1 MDKFRDTIRQIR
13 LNYFRGLISEEDARH
28 NFANAYMEKFGLF
41 SVIYMEMARGNFK
54 ECFDTEWRI

>member
-13 LNYFRGLISEEDARH
+13 LNYFRGLISEEDARR

-41 SVIYMEMARGNFK
+41 SAIYMEIAQGNFE